1 MSDNRSSSVMGVR
14 GYVTPFSMVSF
25 ILCQSGWR
33 DKSGSIRLV
42 GRNSEP

>member
-1 MSDNRSSSVMGVR
+1 MSDSRSSSVMGVS
-14 GYVTPFSMVSF
+14 GYVTPFSIVSF
-25 ILCQSGWR
+25 ILYQSGWS